1 MTGRGLASDRQIQ
14 LRRRQEEQLAAA
26 ESAVGVDRSLRQ
38 YAKWETRTHQKI
50 KANELVRR
58 MDTAQG
64 RHDETLEKRRRRL
77 AELLQRE
84 KEMYE
89 AELEDINETQ
99 EQRRDRI
106 AEQALGLRAER
117 EKLRN
122 NFANEQR
129 ERAFR
134 SNCPQLIE
142 ANSRANLLQVSADR
156 SQQLEW
162 NEQKK
167 KSEKREE
174 SYYDALWNEDRER
187 KEQRA
192 ISDLTKQRNMKIQL
206 QETLATQKMAQKRDK
221 EARKEAE
228 RIEGEQFKADLIK
241 GAKEDAERELRR
253 REHQHE
259 LGRLNKQYNME
270 LEQMRSEVQRK
281 ELETDKKL
289 LSDLLEKVKEDEEKE
304 RESKRQSR
312 IAAVAHM
319 KEVEKQMMTAA
330 GAETELDRLWQIESN
345 KEWDKREAKWKAEQD
360 KRDTLL
366 RDTFRE
372 RGLQVQQNREKRL
385 ADKTKGETERE
396 DMIRD
401 IEKLQKKEKEQATKR
416 FEVAKNYQKCLIE
429 QANSK
434 REEQDAERRGRDLEL
449 IACQIA
455 ERDYQ
460 RKVAN
465 ERAAIESRKPP
476 QYAHVSISSR
486 REF

>member
-26 ESAVGVDRSLRQ
+26 ESAVGIDRSLRQ

-50 KANELVRR
+50 KSNELVRR
-58 MDTAQG
+58 IDYAQG

-77 AELLQRE
+77 AELLQQE
-84 KEMYE
+84 KDMYE
-89 AELEDINETQ
+89 SELEGINETQ

-122 NFANEQR
+122 NLANSQR
-129 ERAFR
+129 EKAFR

-142 ANSRANLLQVSADR
+142 ATSKANLLQVAADR

-162 NEQKK
+162 NNQQRD
-167 KSEKREE
+167 STKREE
-174 SYYDALWNEDRER
+174 AYYDSLWDEDRSK

-192 ISDLTKQRNMKIQL
+192 AADLAKQRTMKLQL
-206 QETLATQKMAQKRDK
+206 QETLSTQKAAQKRDK
-221 EARKEAE
+221 EMRKDVE
-228 RIEGEQFKADLIK
+228 RREGEQFKADLIR
-241 GAKEDAERELRR
+241 GAQEDAEKERRR

-270 LEQMRSEVQRK
+270 LEDMRTEVQQK
-281 ELETDKKL
+281 ELESDKRL
-289 LSDLLEKVKEDEEKE
+289 LDDLLEKVKENEEKE
-304 RESKRQSR
+304 RETKRQSR
-312 IAAVAHM
+312 VAAVAHM

-345 KEWDKREAKWKAEQD
+345 KEWDKRESRWKAEQD
-360 KRDTLL
+360 KRDSLL
-366 RDTFRE
+366 RETFHE
-372 RGLQVQQNREKRL
+372 RGIQVQQNREKRQ
-385 ADKTKGETERE
+385 AQKAKGEDDRE
-396 DMIRD
+396 DMIRT
-401 IEKLQKKEKEQATKR
+401 IESLQSKEKAQATKR
-416 FEVAKNYQKCLIE
+416 FEVAKNYQKCLVE
-429 QANSK
+429 QANNK
-434 REEQDAERRGRDLEL
+434 REEQAAERRGRDLEL

-460 RKVAN
+460 KKVAA
-465 ERAAIESRKPP
+465 ERSMIEARKPP
-476 QYAHVSISSR
+476 QYAHVSIASR